1 VWGRTCLGTSLGHA
15 CPASCYVQSQVK
27 DHWPSEHRALWRS
40 MEVRGDGAGGSE
52 DLRVGM

>member
-1 VWGRTCLGTSLGHA
+1 MWGRTCLGTSLGHA